1 MVLMRI
7 RDIGTKKSNALVM
20 QAELNESRMH
30 EFGSVSK
37 AISGLAKMTSNRPVS
52 GADID

>member
-1 MVLMRI
+1 
-7 RDIGTKKSNALVM
+7 M
-20 QAELNESRMH
+20 QAELNKSLMH
-30 EFGSVSK
+30 EFGSAPK